1 MQPINIDIWR
11 VYLYWYSPHVIPKS
25 TDRTEIPKFDILID
39 ILESLIKVFTTAV
52 TAHRRSLSLQSGAA
66 FA

>member
-1 MQPINIDIWR
+1 
-11 VYLYWYSPHVIPKS
+11 VIPKS